1 MDSRCIVLCWFSG
14 TGNTR
19 LVIREMIRCFI
30 GSDIEVTEHH
40 ITQGSSPELPAGTA
54 LGIGFPVA
62 YQSTYPFIW
71 DFVDRLPPGDG
82 REAFMVATLG
92 GFSGGI
98 VGPLGAL
105 LRKKG
110 YRTIGAAEI
119 RMPMNFSRTEKG
131 RGRDHTVISMGIQR
145 AESFA
150 CELVEGRSRWG
161 RVPLLSDLMFLVHAL
176 FITLLFTR
184 WNQRKF
190 SLTADHAL
198 CTGCSACEGSC
209 PVGNISMMAE
219 GNGHAIPE
227 FGDRCEFCLHC
238 VAACPS
244 EAIRFRLNRH
254 GRYSVLPR
262 QTDNSGLEHSDEQ

>member
-1 MDSRCIVLCWFSG
+1 MDSRRIVLCWFSG
-14 TGNTR
+14 TGNTQ
-19 LVIREMIRCFI
+19 LIIREMVRSFEAA
-30 GSDIEVTEHH
+30 DLEVTEHR
-40 ITQGSSPELPAGTA
+40 IALGSSPLLPAGTA

-82 REAFMVATLG
+82 REAFMVDTLG

-110 YRTIGAAEI
+110 YRTIGAMEI

-131 RGRDHTVISMGIQR
+131 RDRDHTVISRGIDR

-150 CELVEGRSRWG
+150 RELINGRSRWG
-161 RVPLLSDLMFLVHAL
+161 RAPLLSDLMFLIHTLV
-176 FITLLFTR
+176 ITLLFSR

-190 SLTADHAL
+190 SITADRAL
-198 CTGCSACEGSC
+198 CTGCSACERAC
-209 PVGNISMMAE
+209 PVGNINMTSG
-219 GNGHAIPE
+219 GNEPAFPE

-238 VAACPS
+238 VAVCP
-244 EAIRFRLNRH
+244 EKAIHFPLNRH

-262 QTDNSGLEHSDEQ
+262 QNDNSGLEHSNEQ